1 MVEDADE
8 LQNFGVRHTLELL
21 RRMMNQSGRPI
32 ADQPPPDYSEFDKYP
47 LATEE
52 EPVVVKSTP
61 QPSRF
66 ETTLAQRAASYPSP
80 LAYDVAISEANS
92 VDPSSRPSTWIEPF
106 PKPPGEPPPVPTN
119 WLYSRLSSIRQSL
132 VARFGSIR
140 ERQST
145 TATVQSPAELPPRTG
160 IRGDGADEIAEI
172 SQAPSRSVSQHEST
186 QSINAVPSETSRRS
200 SSTQSYDMSN
210 SVHAQS
216 ERTKAA
222 TLQSSVD
229 TSLSQEHVIVL
240 TRPEMHRKSKSVID
254 LSRVVEFEPS
264 FKRKSTL

>member
-1 MVEDADE
+1 MQTFYRVLFFAFW
-8 LQNFGVRHTLELL
+8 FGY
-21 RRMMNQSGRPI
+21 SI

-132 VARFGSIR
+132 VARFGSMR
-140 ERQST
+140 ERQLT
-145 TATVQSPAELPPRTG
+145 TATVQSPTELPHTN
-160 IRGDGADEIAEI
+160 ICGDGGDEIAEI
-172 SQAPSRSVSQHEST
+172 SQAPSRSVSHHEST

-210 SVHAQS
+210 SFHVQS
-216 ERTKAA
+216 ERTKAV

-229 TSLSQEHVIVL
+229 SSLSQEHVIVL
-240 TRPEMHRKSKSVID
+240 TRPEMHRKSVSLTAIRF
-254 LSRVVEFEPS
+254 LLPS
-264 FKRKSTL
+264 